1 MSKMLAGSLLSPRLV
16 LREGDGDASASG
28 YVEFD
33 RPFTHLCY
41 FHSGTEANR
50 ERERE
55 REVGG
60 RVCEEGGRCGGKG
73 EEECDEVT
81 KAPK

>member
-1 MSKMLAGSLLSPRLV
+1 MSKMLAGPLLSPLLV
-16 LREGDGDASASG
+16 LREEVGDASASG

-50 ERERE
+50 QRERE
-55 REVGG
+55 RGG
-60 RVCEEGGRCGGKG
+60 GGVRREGGVVEKG
-73 EEECDEVT
+73 RRSVMR
-81 KAPK
+81 